1 MSKQNAIVIGGSRGI
16 GKAIA
21 NSLSKIGCQV
31 VATSS
36 KDIDTSDLESVKR
49 FVRLHKSA
57 DILVLNTGGPPPKS
71 FFDITEKEWL
81 KYHNQLFLSFCL
93 LLQNF
98 KIKPNGFIFL
108 LSSYLIKEPNETL
121 ALSFTYRLAF
131 WSVLKSL
138 VNHYAVRNITCINI
152 ALGPIKTARLQNL
165 TTHMAKLEESLP
177 LKRAGDPREIGNF
190 VASIVKHKIKYLNG
204 AVVNFDGGLSKS
216 IF

>member
-165 TTHMAKLEESLP
+165 TAHMAELERSLP

-204 AVVNFDGGLSKS
+204 AVVNFGGGLSKS

>member
-1 MSKQNAIVIGGSRGI
+1 MSKQRAIIIGGSKGI

-21 NSLSKIGCQV
+21 NSLSKVGCQV
-31 VATSS
+31 VATSRR
-36 KDIDTSDLESVKR
+36 DIDTSDLESVKR

-71 FFDITEKEWL
+71 FFDITEKEWQ
-81 KYHNQLFLSFCL
+81 KYHNQLFASFCI
-93 LLQNF
+93 LLQNL
-98 KIKPNGFIFL
+98 KIKPDGFIFL

-121 ALSFTYRLAF
+121 ALSFSYRLAF
-131 WSVLKSL
+131 WSILKSL
-138 VNHYAVRNITCINI
+138 VSHYSARNITCINI
-152 ALGPIKTARLQNL
+152 ALGPVKTARLQNL
-165 TTHMAKLEESLP
+165 TAHMVKLEKSLP
-177 LKRAGDPREIGNF
+177 LKRAGDPREIGDF